1 MLMQVMQMDPR
12 FTDVFSALTGIDLDN
27 MKENRAKHEANQE
40 DMSKQAEEQR
50 AQREAEAEAKRKAEE
65 EAAMPTEEKMKL
77 QRAKDAEKKKAEGT
91 EYYKKR
97 DFAKA
102 LELYTEASAMNP
114 DELIFYSNVA
124 AVHIEM
130 KNFDLAIK
138 VCDQGIATTKGVSY
152 DYAKLAKVM
161 ARKASALEKSGNL
174 QGAMEM
180 YQ

>member
-1 MLMQVMQMDPR
+1 
-12 FTDVFSALTGIDLDN
+12 
-27 MKENRAKHEANQE
+27 
-40 DMSKQAEEQR
+40 
-50 AQREAEAEAKRKAEE
+50 
-65 EAAMPTEEKMKL
+65 MKL
-77 QRAKDAEKKKAEGT
+77 QRAKDAEAKKAEGT

-102 LELYTEASAMNP
+102 LELYTEASNMNP

-138 VCDQGIATTKGVSY
+138 VCDQGIESAKGGAY

-161 ARKASALEKSGNL
+161 ARKASALEKKGEY
-174 QGAMEM
+174 QAAMEM